1 MKSKILFSLA
11 AAAFVAAISPDASA
25 VCREGLNWWQAEGR
39 NAWAAM
45 WGYITPDKEMELNM
59 QGRYVEF
66 SNGCYQ
72 LTSGGTCSIKVPV
85 TMAGTYVP
93 GLMMGDICALP
104 DCYKPDQKIQMGGEY
119 VGIDDVASLESR
131 TVTTLAAEATMEN
144 PTTLEQ
150 PIASISSASGAQE
163 IYVLEGAEGE
173 RIEVTGGH
181 PMVLADGTIRV
192 AKELKE
198 GDTLAGEKGAIIALA
213 RIGTYKYDGKVWNIK
228 PESEKKAENIVIAEG
243 FLAGSM
249 RFQEQWAH
257 EKFRL
262 FVRDAVKVDE
272 LLSTK
277 K

>member
-11 AAAFVAAISPDASA
+11 AAAVVAVIAPDASA
-25 VCREGLNWWQAEGR
+25 CREGLNPWQAQGR
-39 NAWAAM
+39 NAWASM
-45 WGYITPDKEMELNM
+45 WGYITPDKEMELNA

-72 LTSGGTCSIKVPV
+72 LTIGGTCSIKVPIN
-85 TMAGTYVP
+85 MSGTFVP
-93 GLMMGDICALP
+93 GLMMGNFCATS
-104 DCYKPDQKIQMGGEY
+104 DCYTPDQKIQMGGEY
-119 VGIDDVASLESR
+119 VGIEDVANLESR
-131 TVTTLAAEATMEN
+131 TLTTLAAEATVEN
-144 PTTLEQ
+144 PMTLEQ
-150 PIASISSASGAQE
+150 PIAAISWASGAQE

-228 PESEKKAENIVIAEG
+228 PESEKKTENIVIAEG

-249 RFQEQWAH
+249 RFQDQWAH

-262 FVRDAVKVDE
+262 FVRDAVKVDK